1 MARSKILPDEV
12 SPLLFE
18 IGQLFT
24 PSTPIKLADLFA
36 GRIRQI
42 EQMVESVAEPGRHLV
57 LYGERGV
64 GKTSISQ
71 ILEFIVPVGRQK
83 VAYYRKACSPGDN
96 FDSIWRK
103 FFKDIHF
110 YIQTERGSELHTS
123 DEIYKNSITPDDV
136 LRELR
141 NFSEVDVP
149 LFVIDEFN
157 EVNDDATS
165 NLLANTIK
173 ALSDDGAHATI
184 VTVGVADDVTDLF
197 GQHQSISRC
206 TEQILMPR
214 MSNNELVEIIDKR
227 LSQLGLSVDRN
238 ARWKMVVLS
247 RGLPTYVH
255 RLGKIA
261 ATRAVKE
268 RRVKILESDVD
279 AAIEEMLQGSL
290 KDLRDK
296 YDHATLSNQPGN
308 LFQEVLLA
316 CALAKADDSGYF
328 VPASV
333 REPLSVIVK
342 KPMQIAQYQQH
353 LGAFASEKRGNILQR
368 DGEERAYRFRF
379 KDPAMQPFILMKGI
393 ATGMASESA
402 KSILRH
408 PEQGELFFSGE

>member
-1 MARSKILPDEV
+1 MVRNKILVEDV
-12 SPLLFE
+12 GPLLFE
-18 IGQLFT
+18 IAQLFT
-24 PSTPIKLADLFA
+24 PSTPIKLAELFA
-36 GRIRQI
+36 GRSEQI
-42 EQMVESVAEPGRHLV
+42 NQMIESVAEPGRHLV

-71 ILEFIVPVGRQK
+71 ILEFIVPAGRQK
-83 VAYYRKACSPGDN
+83 IAYYRKACSPGDT
-96 FDSIWRK
+96 FDTIWRK

-110 YIQTERGSELHTS
+110 YVETERGNELHTS
-123 DEIYKNSITPDDV
+123 DELYNSAITPDDV
-136 LRELR
+136 VREMK
-141 NFSEVDVP
+141 NFSAIDIT

-157 EVNDDATS
+157 EIADEKTN

-173 ALSDDGAHATI
+173 SLSDEGTNATI
-184 VTVGVADDVTDLF
+184 VVVGVADDVSDLF

-214 MSNNELVEIIDKR
+214 MSNKELLEIIDKR
-227 LSQLGLSVDRN
+227 LGQLGLSVDNN

-261 ATRAVKE
+261 SSLAVRAL
-268 RRVKILESDVD
+268 RVKITEADVD
-279 AAIEEMLQGSL
+279 AAIDEMIQGSL
-290 KDLRDK
+290 KDLKDK
-296 YDHATLSNQPGN
+296 YDEATLSNQPGN

-316 CALAKADDSGYF
+316 CALAKSDDSGYF

-333 REPLSVIVK
+333 RDPLSTIVK

-353 LGAFASEKRGNILQR
+353 LGAFASDKRGNILQR

-379 KDPAMQPFILMKGI
+379 KDPAMQPFVLMKGI
-393 ATGMASESA
+393 VSGMAAESA
-402 KSILRH
+402 RSILRH
-408 PEQGELFFSGE
+408 PEQGELFPSA

>member
-1 MARSKILPDEV
+1 MVRAKIAHDDV
-12 SPLLFE
+12 APLLFE

-24 PSTPIKLADLFA
+24 PSTPIKLAELFA
-36 GRIRQI
+36 GRSDQI
-42 EQMVESVAEPGRHLV
+42 SQMIESVAEPGRHLV

-71 ILEFIVPVGRQK
+71 ILEYIVPAGRQR
-83 VAYYRKACSPGDN
+83 VAYYRKACSPGDT
-96 FDSIWRK
+96 FDTIWRK

-110 YIQTERGSELHTS
+110 YIETEKGAELHSS
-123 DEIYKNSITPDDV
+123 DELYNSTITPDDV
-136 LRELR
+136 VREMK
-141 NFSEVDVP
+141 NFSATDVP

-157 EVNDDATS
+157 EIADEKTN

-173 ALSDDGAHATI
+173 ALSDEGTNATI
-184 VTVGVADDVTDLF
+184 VTVGVADDVSDLF

-214 MSNNELVEIIDKR
+214 MSNKELLEIIDKR

-238 ARWKMVVLS
+238 AKWKMVVLS

-261 ATRAVKE
+261 ASLAVKAL
-268 RRVKILESDVD
+268 RVKITEEDVD
-279 AAIEEMLQGSL
+279 EAIDEMLQGSL
-290 KDLRDK
+290 KDLKDK
-296 YDHATLSNQPGN
+296 YDEATLSNQPGN

-316 CALAKADDSGYF
+316 CALAKSDDSGYF

-333 REPLSVIVK
+333 REPLSTIVR

-368 DGEERAYRFRF
+368 DGEERSYRFRF
-379 KDPAMQPFILMKGI
+379 KDPAMQPFVLMKGI
-393 ATGMASESA
+393 ATGMAADSA
-402 KSILRH
+402 RSILRY
-408 PEQGELFFSGE
+408 PEQGELFPNA

>member
-1 MARSKILPDEV
+1 MVRTKISAEDV
-12 SPLLFE
+12 SSLLFE
-18 IGQLFT
+18 IGQIFT
-24 PSTPIKLADLFA
+24 PSTPIKLAELFA
-36 GRIRQI
+36 GRGEQI
-42 EQMVESVAEPGRHLV
+42 NQMIESVAEPGRHLV

-71 ILEFIVPVGRQK
+71 ILEYIVPAGRQK
-83 VAYYRKACSPGDN
+83 VAYYRKACSPGDT
-96 FDSIWRK
+96 FETIWRK
-103 FFKDIHF
+103 FFKEIHF
-110 YIQTERGSELHTS
+110 YFNNELHSS
-123 DEIYKNSITPDDV
+123 DELYPGAITPDDV
-136 LRELR
+136 VREMK
-141 NFSEVDVP
+141 NFSSTDVP

-157 EVNDDATS
+157 EITDVNTS

-173 ALSDDGAHATI
+173 SLSDEGTNATI
-184 VTVGVADDVTDLF
+184 VTVGVADNVTDLF

-214 MSNNELVEIIDKR
+214 MSNNELLEIIDKR
-227 LSQLGLSVDRN
+227 LGQLGLSIDGN

-261 ATRAVKE
+261 ASKSVRE
-268 RRVKILESDVD
+268 LRVKITEADVD
-279 AAIEEMLQGSL
+279 AAIDEMLQGSL
-290 KDLRDK
+290 KNLKDK
-296 YDHATLSNQPGN
+296 YDEATLSNQPGN

-333 REPLSVIVK
+333 REPLSMIVR

-353 LGAFASEKRGNILQR
+353 LGAFASDKRGNILQR

-379 KDPAMQPFILMKGI
+379 KDPAMQPFVLMKGI
-393 ATGMASESA
+393 ASGMAHDSA
-402 KSILRH
+402 KAILRH
-408 PEQGELFFSGE
+408 PEQGDLFPSG